1 MAQEGV
7 QPPLPT
13 GAASFC
19 QCRGASFAY
28 SGGDQDL
35 YDFPDLREEFPFAE
49 VKKRGDVSF
58 SRPVTQ

>member
-13 GAASFC
+13 GAASYC

-28 SGGDQDL
+28 SGRDQDL
-35 YDFPDLREEFPFAE
+35 CDFPDLREEFPFAE